1 MPNENLEKKAKEIAI
16 KKFKLEK
23 ARIIPEIKEKKKSK
37 WSPGLLK
44 NIVNI
49 EVRAADKSI
58 LTRFDEKTEEI
69 IGWRYPNR
77 SISSKVVKITK
88 DEALDIA
95 KSEVEIPNDAVFD
108 TIDLLDRGSAGFIY
122 FVKWNHYIDDI
133 PVEGDFLS
141 VKINPETKEVISVT
155 KNWSVI

>member
-1 MPNENLEKKAKEIAI
+1 MSYENLEKKAKKIAI
-16 KKFKLEK
+16 KRLNLEEK
-23 ARIIPEIKEKKKSK
+23 RISPEIGQKKSK
-37 WSPGLLK
+37 WSPGLLR

-49 EVRAADKSI
+49 EVRAAEKSI

-69 IGWRYPNR
+69 IGWRYPDR
-77 SISSKVVKITK
+77 SIGSKDVKINK

-95 KSEVEIPNDAVFD
+95 KSEVDIPHDAVFD
-108 TIDLLDRGSAGFIY
+108 SIDLLDRGSPGLIY
-122 FVKWNHYIDDI
+122 YVKWNHYIDDI

-141 VKINPETKEVISVT
+141 VKINPETKEIISVT